1 MEFLRLSLI
10 KNDYH
15 NLNALIRKI
24 LFNAGGEN
32 ALLER
37 GYYSVETLESLINGK
52 KRAFR
57 LRWKKAFS
65 EIKKLFD
72 GGEKSGAEVDRV
84 IEKYKYAES
93 LKLAKKNKRV
103 LVPSKNI

>member
-1 MEFLRLSLI
+1 ME
-10 KNDYH
+10 
-15 NLNALIRKI
+15 
-24 LFNAGGEN
+24 
-32 ALLER
+32 
-37 GYYSVETLESLINGK
+37 
-52 KRAFR
+52 
-57 LRWKKAFS
+57 KAFS